1 MSNQVPDVY
10 EGRVPAMV
18 KHALLKSYL
27 EKLVLIIGMNGRPKG
42 RAEICYVDCFAGPWG
57 SDDEKLEGT
66 SISLSLKTLAMCKET
81 LASRGIDVRMR
92 ALFIEQDADA
102 YDRLSAYLCNDAPK
116 SVEARSMKGD
126 FIALRA
132 EILAW
137 TGRDAFTFFFIDPK
151 GWSPIVIDVLTPL
164 LQRPRSEFL
173 INFIYEFINRAASMS
188 QVRDAMRRLLG
199 REVDVEGKTPD
210 ERELALVGAYREAL
224 KTVVPSG
231 HKPFNARTAYVTVMH
246 PEKERTKYHLV
257 YLSCHPKGIVEF
269 MNISQAVD
277 IVQARVRL
285 ASQLAEQAAKS
296 GSTDMFVEHAVAE
309 ADGSR
314 GPLEDVDSF
323 WIEYLSKGERKV
335 DQSAFADILEATN
348 WLPRELQASLV
359 RLIRRGAVVNL
370 DAIGKKRTA
379 RPLHF
384 EGSGETLCMLPNA
397 GDGSRCGTR

>member
-10 EGRVPAMV
+10 EGRIPAMV

-27 EKLVLIIGMNGRPKG
+27 EKLVLIIGMNGRSKG
-42 RAEICYVDCFAGPWG
+42 SAEICYVDCFAGPWG

-66 SISLSLKTLAMCKET
+66 SISLSLKTLAACKEK
-81 LASRGIDVRMR
+81 LELQGVDARMR
-92 ALFIEQDADA
+92 ALFVEQEPDA
-102 YDRLSAYLCNDAPK
+102 YDRLSAYLRNDAPK
-116 SVEARSMKGD
+116 SVEARAMRGD
-126 FIALRA
+126 FVALRS
-132 EILAW
+132 EILEW
-137 TGRDAFTFFFIDPK
+137 TSKEAFTFFFIDPK

-173 INFIYEFINRAASMS
+173 INFIYEFINRTASMS
-188 QVRDAMRRLLG
+188 QFRDAMRRLLG
-199 REVDVEGKTPD
+199 KEVALKDRTPE
-210 ERELALVGAYREAL
+210 ERELALVGAYRETL

-231 HKPFNARTAYVTVMH
+231 RKPFNARTAYVTVMH

-296 GSTDMFVEHAVAE
+296 GTMDMFVEHAVAE

-314 GPLEDVDSF
+314 SSPEEVDTF
-323 WIEYLSKGERKV
+323 WLDYLSKGERKV
-335 DQSAFADILEATN
+335 DQAAFADILEATN
-348 WLPRELQASLV
+348 WLPRELQASLA
-359 RLIRRGAVVNL
+359 RLIGRGAVANR
-370 DAIGKKRTA
+370 DAVGKKRTA

-384 EGSGETLCMLPNA
+384 EGSGETLGLVPIP
-397 GDGSRCGTR
+397 GDGSS

>member
-10 EGRVPAMV
+10 EGRIPAMV

-27 EKLVLIIGMNGRPKG
+27 EKLVLIIGMNGRSKG

-66 SISLSLKTLAMCKET
+66 SISLSLKTLSACKEK
-81 LASRGIDVRMR
+81 LGSLGVDARMR
-92 ALFIEQDADA
+92 ALFVEQEPDA
-102 YDRLSAYLCNDAPK
+102 YDRLSAYLRNDAPK
-116 SVEARSMKGD
+116 SVEARAMRGD
-126 FIALRA
+126 FVALRS
-132 EILAW
+132 EILEW
-137 TGRDAFTFFFIDPK
+137 TSKEAFTFFFIDPK

-173 INFIYEFINRAASMS
+173 INFIYEFINRTASMS
-188 QVRDAMRRLLG
+188 QFRDAMRRLLG
-199 REVDVEGKTPD
+199 KEVALKDRTPE
-210 ERELALVGAYREAL
+210 ERELALVGAYRETL

-231 HKPFNARTAYVTVMH
+231 RKPFNARTAYVTVMH

-285 ASQLAEQAAKS
+285 ASQLSEQAAKS
-296 GSTDMFVEHAVAE
+296 GTMDMFVEHAVAE

-314 GPLEDVDSF
+314 SSPEEVDIF
-323 WIEYLSKGERKV
+323 WLDYLSKGERKV
-335 DQSAFADILEATN
+335 DQAAFADILEATN
-348 WLPRELQASLV
+348 WLPRELQASLA
-359 RLIRRGAVVNL
+359 RLIERGAVANL
-370 DAIGKKRTA
+370 DAVGKKRTA

-384 EGSGETLCMLPNA
+384 EGSGETLGLVPIP
-397 GDGSRCGTR
+397 GDGSS